1 MFFHVIFHTY
11 PAYQFLTQHQHL
23 KPALQRTH
31 MAFAIF
37 TGIQQARITHRR
49 AVRSAPR
56 STHCKLT
63 WDARKLFRR
72 LK

>member
-1 MFFHVIFHTY
+1 MFSHVIYHTC
-11 PAYQFLTQHQHL
+11 PAYQFLTQPQHL

-49 AVRSAPR
+49 AERSALDALQAYLG
-56 STHCKLT
+56 CK
-63 WDARKLFRR
+63 KII
-72 LK
+72 